1 MPTRRQLLQ
10 VLRVLPAAA
19 LLAGPRARAQEADLL
34 KESDSE
40 ALAVDYHA
48 DAARVARSRSPQYE
62 PGQTCAN
69 CSLFG
74 GEAGDASG
82 GCGLFFGKQ
91 VAAIGWCKAWE
102 KKA

>member
-1 MPTRRQLLQ
+1 MTTRRQLLQ
-10 VLRVLPAAA
+10 TLPVAA
-19 LLAGPRARAQEADLL
+19 LLVGTRARAQDDTLL
-34 KESDSE
+34 KESDAE
-40 ALAVDYHA
+40 ARAVDYYA
-48 DAARVARSRSPQYE
+48 DAAKVDRSKSPAYQ

-74 GEAGDASG
+74 GNAGDAIG

-102 KKA
+102 KKS